1 MVLMGLL
8 GLMAR
13 IVSYVDR
20 GFGVA
25 PPLTAICEFWRLRG
39 GALQKLAG
47 QLFGTFGSEGP
58 ETTTFGLRGRVHVW
72 SVWSQGWGL
81 PLTRCA
87 LQTALGW

>member
-1 MVLMGLL
+1 MVLLGLL

-39 GALQKLAG
+39 GALQKLARAS
-47 QLFGTFGSEGP
+47 LWHFW
-58 ETTTFGLRGRVHVW
+58 LRWPGDTHFW
-72 SVWSQGWGL
+72 
-81 PLTRCA
+81 A
-87 LQTALGW
+87 YM